1 MAYPYDGMFYPTL
14 PQDTQDFGQV
24 LAGVGR
30 NLRDFGRGVSY
41 LPMDLAGAAADI
53 GNLPLQGIDYLVN
66 QIRGTDQNYLSTE
79 RPFGGSAQLIDVATK
94 LGLSQQPTGSA
105 PETIGRVM
113 AGLINPMAGARA
125 VGRVGEITTEQANRA
140 ADALVR
146 QITGNPTATA
156 PQVLEA
162 TSMPFMQ
169 AVAPKAPIL
178 EKIYHGTSPQAAKQI
193 EKAGFDITKSAD
205 GSVWFTNNPD
215 IGEVSATGKGA
226 VVERL
231 ADINKLKLGGWEE
244 TDKFSTN
251 ELIQKGFDGLRLV
264 DGDTVTY
271 QIFNPKKLESPIS
284 DKAFTGLLEP
294 QAGAKTSSK
303 KWTEEEIAVFNEQKL
318 QKQLMQAK
326 EQDRLSQENKQLAKK
341 FIEKLPSM
349 GVAKD
354 FTKDQLDSISYY
366 RLAGDRKGAM
376 EEGASQTVN
385 LLEKKLKD
393 MGVQIVHKSNID
405 GGNSIYANVN
415 GKIVRIS
422 DHYLP
427 ETSERLYKGNKW
439 DNEVITYD
447 WANTNLDDYLKR
459 ITSPVVE

>member
-1 MAYPYDGMFYPTL
+1 MFYPTL

-24 LAGVGR
+24 LSGVGR

-66 QIRGTDQNYLSTE
+66 QIRGTDQNYLSTD
-79 RPFGGSAQLIDVATK
+79 RPFGGSAQLIDIATK

-105 PETIGRVM
+105 PETLGRVM

-294 QAGAKTSSK
+294 QAGAKPPEFK
-303 KWTEEEIAVFNEQKL
+303 MPPFARL
-318 QKQLMQAK
+318 Q
-326 EQDRLSQENKQLAKK
+326 
-341 FIEKLPSM
+341 
-349 GVAKD
+349 
-354 FTKDQLDSISYY
+354 
-366 RLAGDRKGAM
+366 
-376 EEGASQTVN
+376 
-385 LLEKKLKD
+385 
-393 MGVQIVHKSNID
+393 
-405 GGNSIYANVN
+405 
-415 GKIVRIS
+415 
-422 DHYLP
+422 P
-427 ETSERLYKGNKW
+427 ETSEDIDKIY
-439 DNEVITYD
+439 
-447 WANTNLDDYLKR
+447 DYLEERAKKAGYFTESGSSNVSGSR
-459 ITSPVVE
+459 YLTIFEDLPNDEVRSIELRVSNHGDRYPVSYADERLSIDPSVGGVDLEDALYQLQEKGYNLMKD